1 MENQQ
6 ILSLLNE
13 ASNSK
18 FVTKKWDIVGEN
30 SKEDYNEANEI
41 TYNTKVLKSNACDC
55 NEAYILLRVDNT
67 VTTNLQI

>member
-6 ILSLLNE
+6 ILNLLNE

-41 TYNTKVLKSNACDC
+41 TYNTKVLCL
-55 NEAYILLRVDNT
+55 IL
-67 VTTNLQI
+67 NLMLVIATMLTF

>member
-1 MENQQ
+1 MDNQQ
-6 ILSLLNE
+6 ILNLLNE

-41 TYNTKVLKSNACDC
+41 TYNTKVSKSNACDY
-55 NEAYILLRVDNT
+55 NDAYILVRVDNT
-67 VTTNLQI
+67 VTANLQI